1 MEERGE
7 INKMNEYG
15 DLDDV
20 DLALQEMVRQGRLT
34 VSVDDEGRK
43 VYTLVRN

>member
-1 MEERGE
+1 
-7 INKMNEYG
+7 MNEYG